1 MSTPLS
7 APTSYADC
15 VTSLRTSLSLLESS
29 VATLSTGV
37 QDFPRLSSVLKTVR
51 HYELIPQPTLAAA
64 EASLRD
70 EIGPFVALLL
80 DRADKHLERQARRIE
95 TLKARAELNA
105 GRLSH
110 LPGPGD
116 DKLQSRGGG
125 GAHGL
130 GKGKGTGRAGNGGKG
145 RPLDGGAALRAKVVR
160 QRKEALKYS
169 VERLELEVLQKEREL
184 RMRVGQA
191 LHWATSNISQRVYI
205 RTITINHPD
214 GARTA
219 YLVKGSGPGKGARVM
234 ECRGPRAEYHFLSLG
249 VDAD

>member
-1 MSTPLS
+1 MSTS
-7 APTSYADC
+7 APASYADC
-15 VTSLRTSLSLLESS
+15 VTSLRISLSFLESS
-29 VATLSTGV
+29 VATLGAGV

-64 EASLRD
+64 ESSLRD

-110 LPGPGD
+110 YSGADSDRAPHGAAKMKG
-116 DKLQSRGGG
+116 SRNNAGGSG
-125 GAHGL
+125 S
-130 GKGKGTGRAGNGGKG
+130 GKGK
-145 RPLDGGAALRAKVVR
+145 PLGGGAALRANMVR

-184 RMRVGQA
+184 RMRLEQA
-191 LHWATSNISQRVYI
+191 
-205 RTITINHPD
+205 
-214 GARTA
+214 
-219 YLVKGSGPGKGARVM
+219 
-234 ECRGPRAEYHFLSLG
+234 
-249 VDAD
+249 